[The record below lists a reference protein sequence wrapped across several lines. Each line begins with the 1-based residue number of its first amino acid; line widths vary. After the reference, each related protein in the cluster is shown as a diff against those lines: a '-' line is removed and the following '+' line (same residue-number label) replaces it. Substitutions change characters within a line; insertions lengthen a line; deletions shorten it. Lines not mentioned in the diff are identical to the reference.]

1 MSEPQSRGSMLGEGE
16 EIDLEE
22 EMSDLKQKET
32 SQLSLVWLRFKRSK
46 LAIIGA
52 IIVLT
57 LIITAV
63 FAPLI
68 SPQAPNDQNTGE
80 RLEGPSMEH
89 ILGTDSLG
97 RDLFSRLVYG
107 SRIALKIGL
116 LIVAVSG
123 GIGVTLGLIAG
134 VSGGWVDEIIMRLVD
149 TFLSFPILV
158 LALAIAA
165 ALKPS
170 INSVIMAV
178 GLLTWTRFARITRG
192 EILSIKE
199 EQFIESA
206 EAIGESKLSL
216 MFRYMLPNA
225 LPSIVVVATLQMPS
239 ALLYSASLSFLGV
252 GAQPPS
258 PAWGLIVSDGRGYVL
273 MAPWISAFAGLA
285 IMLTVLGFN
294 FMGDGLRDA
303 LDPMTRGD

>member
-1 MSEPQSRGSMLGEGE
+1 MSEQKSRGSMLSEDE
-16 EIDLEE
+16 EIDMEA

-32 SQLSLVWLRFKRSK
+32 SQLNLVWLRFKRSK
-46 LAIIGA
+46 LAVFGSIL
-52 IIVLT
+52 VLS
-57 LIITAV
+57 LLITAV

-68 SPQAPNDQNTGE
+68 APQGPNDQDTGS
-80 RLEGPSMEH
+80 RLEGPSAEH
-89 ILGTDSLG
+89 VLGTDRLG
-97 RDLFSRLVYG
+97 RDVFSRIVHG
-107 SRIALKIGL
+107 SRIALKIGV

-123 GIGVTLGLIAG
+123 SIGVTLGLIAG
-134 VSGGWVDEIIMRLVD
+134 VSGGWIDEIIMRLVD

-165 ALKPS
+165 ALEPS
-170 INSVIMAV
+170 INSVIIAV
-178 GLLTWTRFARITRG
+178 GLLSWTRFARITRG
-192 EILSIKE
+192 EILSLKE

-206 EAIGESKLSL
+206 EAIGESKFSL
-216 MFRYMLPNA
+216 MIRYMLPNA

-258 PAWGLIVSDGRGYVL
+258 PAWGLIVSEGRNL
-273 MAPWISAFAGLA
+273 LTIAPWISTFSGLA
-285 IMLTVLGFN
+285 IMLTVMGFN
-294 FMGDGLRDA
+294 FLGDGLRDA

>member
-1 MSEPQSRGSMLGEGE
+1 MSEQKSRGSMLSEDE
-16 EIDLEE
+16 EIDMEA

-32 SQLSLVWLRFKRSK
+32 SQLNLVWLRFKRSK
-46 LAIIGA
+46 LAVFGA
-52 IIVLT
+52 IIVLG
-57 LIITAV
+57 LLITAI

-68 SPQAPNDQNTGE
+68 APQGPNDQHTGN
-80 RLEGPSMEH
+80 RLKGPSPEH
-89 ILGTDSLG
+89 VLGTDSLG
-97 RDLFSRLVYG
+97 RDIFSRIVHG
-107 SRIALKIGL
+107 SRIALKIGI

-123 GIGVTLGLIAG
+123 SIGVTLGLIAG
-134 VSGGWVDEIIMRLVD
+134 VSGGWIDEIIMRLVD

-165 ALKPS
+165 ALQPS
-170 INSVIMAV
+170 INSVIIAV
-178 GLLTWTRFARITRG
+178 GLLSWTRFARITRG

-206 EAIGESKLSL
+206 EAIGEGKFSL
-216 MFRYMLPNA
+216 MIRYMLPNA

-258 PAWGLIVSDGRGYVL
+258 PAWGLIVSQGRNYITI
-273 MAPWISAFAGLA
+273 APWISTFSGLA
-285 IMLTVLGFN
+285 IMLTVMGFN
-294 FMGDGLRDA
+294 FLGDGLRDA